1 MASLTMMASLSAVAP
16 GRAAAAAPRR
26 GSLAVARA
34 AAGRAECQ
42 HEAHHCGEG
51 CGCRGGAGAEG
62 RRAVMFA
69 AAAVALSA
77 IGAGASGA
85 SAAFA
90 ESDVKRGTPEA
101 KKKYAQICVTMPTAK
116 ELVEAAVAREDA
128 RAQGRG
134 SGSSIARSRPPQTNP
149 VFAASAPLLAS
160 TTPSSH
166 YRSVASCASGSC
178 T

>member
-16 GRAAAAAPRR
+16 AVVSGRAAAPRR

-51 CGCRGGAGAEG
+51 CGCGCGCRGGAGAEG

-77 IGAGASGA
+77 IGAGGGGA

-116 ELVEAAVAREDA
+116 VCH
-128 RAQGRG
+128 
-134 SGSSIARSRPPQTNP
+134 N
-149 VFAASAPLLAS
+149 
-160 TTPSSH
+160 
-166 YRSVASCASGSC
+166 
-178 T
+178 

>member
-116 ELVEAAVAREDA
+116 VCH
-128 RAQGRG
+128 
-134 SGSSIARSRPPQTNP
+134 N
-149 VFAASAPLLAS
+149 
-160 TTPSSH
+160 
-166 YRSVASCASGSC
+166 
-178 T
+178 